1 MCQELLSTIT
11 YTCGHKVEETL
22 TKMPYQNCGGCG
34 QVQKTERL
42 GKSTKKTPCPDYIA
56 GKKYV
61 EVNGKWEKAAKVMVE

>member
-11 YTCGHKVEETL
+11 YTCGHKVEEAP
-22 TKMPYQNCGGCG
+22 TKMQYQNCGGCG

-42 GKSTKKTPCPDYIA
+42 GKSIKKTPYPNCIE

-61 EVNGKWEKAAKVMVE
+61 EVNGKWEQAAKM